1 MFNIGVETNKEISS
15 EVMES
20 FREAGCRLELMKNDK
35 LDLYD
40 GIVFEENAEKAINFS
55 CLRFLQ
61 LRNDTDAF
69 IWVLLKEASE
79 TTSQLYLEL
88 GADGV
93 FNQSQWLTTVLHL
106 RNALYRSQTVGN
118 DKGKNTK
125 PHSNAIENHELDP
138 FSRKITS
145 LREQSAIELTKTEF
159 KLVSKL
165 LEKKDSV
172 CSYEE
177 LTEHLW
183 KEVSEARLLN
193 LSNLIFRIRSK
204 LKEEG
209 IEEIAIKTIRS
220 TGYQL
225 SLE

>member
-1 MFNIGVETNKEISS
+1 MFNIGVETDKGISS
-15 EVMES
+15 EVVEA
-20 FREAGCRLELMKNDK
+20 FREAGCCLELMRNDK
-35 LDLYD
+35 VELYD

-69 IWVLLKEASE
+69 IWVLLKEPSE

-93 FNQSQWLTTVLHL
+93 FNQSQWLTTVLHI
-106 RNALYRSQTVGN
+106 RNTLYRNQTVG
-118 DKGKNTK
+118 KNKVENTNL
-125 PHSNAIENHELDP
+125 HSNAIENHELDP
-138 FSRKITS
+138 FSRKIIS
-145 LREQSAIELTKTEF
+145 LREQLAVELTKTEF
-159 KLVSKL
+159 KLVHKL
-165 LEKKDSV
+165 MENNASV

-177 LTEHLW
+177 LAEHLW
-183 KEVSEARLLN
+183 EEVSETSLLN
-193 LSNLIFRIRSK
+193 LANLIFRIRSK

-209 IEEIAIKTIRS
+209 IEEITIKTIRS

-225 SLE
+225 LSK